1 MHFLSILSAG
11 IALATL
17 GSAKDTRYLFT
28 FGDSYSRTGFDIKG
42 DKPTTK
48 NPLGNPAMPGKTSSG
63 GKNWIGYVLEE
74 KNKDHDTLSWNFA
87 SGGAT
92 VDKSIIVGS
101 KSNVQS
107 FTEQVK
113 SFQDTVGKKPDY
125 AKWDG
130 DSAAV
135 GVWMGLN
142 DLGTSYYRKNST
154 KVIEKSVDKYF
165 EELESLYKTG
175 IRKFFLLQVPP
186 TYRTPLIQKK
196 GRSKARKLQKATKA
210 YNKRLNDKLN
220 KFKKSHKDVKAAL
233 VKTEASF
240 KKALDTPKSVG
251 AKNNKCTN
259 KDGKSCLWR
268 DTYHPG
274 TGIHKLVA
282 AKVTKALK
290 DIKFW

>member
-1 MHFLSILSAG
+1 
-11 IALATL
+11 
-17 GSAKDTRYLFT
+17 
-28 FGDSYSRTGFDIKG
+28 
-42 DKPTTK
+42 
-48 NPLGNPAMPGKTSSG
+48 MPGKTSSG

-101 KSNVQS
+101 KPNVQS

-175 IRKFFLLQVPP
+175 IRKFFLLQVPRK
-186 TYRTPLIQKK
+186 YQHHR
-196 GRSKARKLQKATKA
+196 GRSPPRKKPMGEH
-210 YNKRLNDKLN
+210 R
-220 KFKKSHKDVKAAL
+220 
-233 VKTEASF
+233 
-240 KKALDTPKSVG
+240 
-251 AKNNKCTN
+251 
-259 KDGKSCLWR
+259 R
-268 DTYHPG
+268 D
-274 TGIHKLVA
+274 
-282 AKVTKALK
+282 
-290 DIKFW
+290 